1 MAGIALYTY
10 HKYQKSIAT
19 PLPQSEETH
28 HYSSLDP
35 PTGVPLENFDSPTP
49 TYPPQSRE
57 TPEERTQRL
66 RDEFEGWERAS
77 STWSDG
83 DEVEEDEVE
92 RRMSEREGG
101 KGVTPAVRGK
111 WGEWWGKEM

>member
-1 MAGIALYTY
+1 
-10 HKYQKSIAT
+10 
-19 PLPQSEETH
+19 
-28 HYSSLDP
+28 
-35 PTGVPLENFDSPTP
+35 
-49 TYPPQSRE
+49 
-57 TPEERTQRL
+57 L